1 MAAVR
6 GMAFTRIFASR
17 CVRGLRSTETRW
29 LSAVEVQKEAE
40 CETSSTEKNYPE
52 HIVNIVDKI
61 SQLTLVETAEL
72 NELLKVVYEL
82 NELLKVRLK
91 IPDAPM
97 MAMGAMPQV
106 VEQTEVAEEKKEEQ
120 TEFTVKLMSFDDG
133 GKIKLI
139 KEVKNLVDGLNLVQA
154 KKFVESVPQVLKE
167 NISKEDADKL
177 KNQIEAAG
185 GTVEIE

>member
-61 SQLTLVETAEL
+61 SQLTLVETA
-72 NELLKVVYEL
+72 EL